1 MYGGSLSTPP
11 FAEKT
16 FMLDRRI
23 KEQESQFIARIEEGQ
38 YAQAL
43 MAVTGTSKVA
53 LKKSRELLSMVH
65 LLPAEQQQRLLQ
77 WSATDLPWSEQQAA
91 LLIPADLKWLVTQL
105 ARHEV
110 AHALI
115 AKSLGFIVGEIRIG
129 VSSAT
134 GDHEGSSGA
143 TSNRHLK
150 TAEDVVQYSEDRI
163 VVLMAGTMAEA
174 ESESEVGRG
183 FDSAFKE
190 SWSDYSKMLDHMQLL
205 ANLIGED
212 FQSYFGTSYP
222 RLRARTATIVREN
235 FPLILEVVDV
245 LAERVETFG
254 MLCAWHA
261 HEFLAIVDECE
272 ARISQEL

>member
-1 MYGGSLSTPP
+1 
-11 FAEKT
+11 
-16 FMLDRRI
+16 MLDRRI
-23 KEQESQFIARIEEGQ
+23 KEEESQFIARIEEEQ
-38 YAQAL
+38 FAQAL

-77 WSATDLPWSEQQAA
+77 WSTTDLPWSEQQAA

-115 AKSLGFIVGEIRIG
+115 AKSLGFTVGEIRIG

-150 TAEDVVQYSEDRI
+150 TVEDVVQYSEDRI

-174 ESESEVGRG
+174 ESEGEVGRG

-205 ANLIGED
+205 ANLSGEN
-212 FQSYFGTSYP
+212 FQSCFGTSYL
-222 RLRARTATIVREN
+222 RLRARTATIVHEN